1 MLIQENIINIQNMIS
16 LTNSTI
22 QNLFFLNNNQNIHRE
37 QNTISKIKKKNP
49 KQFLMKKRQKFQSY
63 SPFDYS
69 NNRFEVKKQTL
80 HKNENEN
87 EIKNIQQKNNIQYIK
102 IGTLNEN
109 NIKNIEFSSN
119 NKFLN
124 KIKKDSKISSIK
136 DKETGTINVKDIKNQ
151 NDEIDIN
158 KSSSIPINSNL
169 ENNRQKEIFLVTH
182 ENDSNLKNKNNQ
194 FKVFKNRKIVYVNSS
209 ILNSYTSSR
218 NLKKVN
224 EIAFITRTQRSSKYR
239 GVSKNGNQWQVL
251 FMNHKN
257 KTYIGSYKS
266 EEVAARIYDIL
277 SIKKKGIS
285 ARTNFTYN
293 MFQINKIQEMFI
305 DIKSKNIN
313 EFINN
318 LFK

>member
-1 MLIQENIINIQNMIS
+1 MLIQENINNIQNMIS
-16 LTNSTI
+16 LTNFTI
-22 QNLFFLNNNQNIHRE
+22 QNLCILNNNQNIHGE
-37 QNTISKIKKKNP
+37 YNTISKIKKKNP
-49 KQFLMKKRQKFQSY
+49 KPFLGKKRQKFQTY
-63 SPFDYS
+63 SPFNYH
-69 NNRFEVKKQTL
+69 NKRFEVKRQSFNKNE
-80 HKNENEN
+80 NENEN
-87 EIKNIQQKNNIQYIK
+87 EIKNNNIQYK
-102 IGTLNEN
+102 KNETLNEN
-109 NIKNIEFSSN
+109 NIKNIEFSVDD
-119 NKFLN
+119 KFLN
-124 KIKKDSKISSIK
+124 KTKKDSKISSIN
-136 DKETGTINVKDIKNQ
+136 DKETKSINVKDIKNQ
-151 NDEIDIN
+151 DGEININ
-158 KSSSIPINSNL
+158 KSSSIPININHD
-169 ENNRQKEIFLVTH
+169 NNRQKELFFVTH
-182 ENDSNLKNKNNQ
+182 ENDSKLKDKNNQ
-194 FKVFKNRKIVYVNSS
+194 FKVSKNRKIVYVNSC

-257 KTYIGSYKS
+257 KTYVGSYKS

-285 ARTNFTYN
+285 ARTNFTYS

-313 EFINN
+313 EFIYN